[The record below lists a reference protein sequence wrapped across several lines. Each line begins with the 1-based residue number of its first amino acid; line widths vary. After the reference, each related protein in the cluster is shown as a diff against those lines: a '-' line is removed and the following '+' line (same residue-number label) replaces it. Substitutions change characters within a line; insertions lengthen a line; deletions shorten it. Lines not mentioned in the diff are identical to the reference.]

1 MNFIRK
7 ILKNK
12 LLVLSCGIIVVSLVY
27 TAVQKA
33 IENYNL
39 KSSNDIVVTDD
50 IASISEED
58 SYKGELN
65 YIEDE
70 VQEEIQNSIQEEV
83 A

>member
-12 LLVLSCGIIVVSLVY
+12 LLVLSCCVIVVSLVY

-39 KSSNDIVVTDD
+39 KSNKDIIITEEMSSITEKDTYKDNSNYF
-50 IASISEED
+50 EED
-58 SYKGELN
+58 
-65 YIEDE
+65 
-70 VQEEIQNSIQEEV
+70 
-83 A
+83 